1 MAKICNEDCFNC
13 KYDDCMLDAL
23 GRYNEEPE
31 PKELTEEQL
40 KRKIKSARYYEKNKE
55 AIKAQKKAY
64 YYAHR
69 EEINAKRRKKK
80 ALEAYL

>member
-13 KYDDCMLDAL
+13 QYDDCVLDSL
-23 GRYNEEPE
+23 GRYNEETE
-31 PKELTEEQL
+31 PKEVSE
-40 KRKIKSARYYEKNKE
+40 KKMKARIRMAKYYQENKE

-80 ALEAYL
+80 LLNAY

>member
-1 MAKICNEDCFNC
+1 MSRVCSEDCFNC
-13 KYDDCMLDAL
+13 KYDDCVLDSL
-23 GRYNEEPE
+23 GRYNKVVTPEE
-31 PKELTEEQL
+31 KAKKT
-40 KRKIKSARYYEKNKE
+40 KAAIRMAKYYQENKE

-80 ALEAYL
+80 LLEAY